1 LKPLVHLIALSA
13 AALAAAPSVAAAA
26 DTERG
31 RALYES
37 RCVGCHSLDGN
48 RAGPSHRGVFGR
60 MAGTVPGYAYSP
72 ALRNAR
78 LVWDR
83 ASLDRW
89 LASPEELL
97 PGQRMNFSVSD
108 PQERA
113 DLIAYLR
120 AAR

>member
-1 LKPLVHLIALSA
+1 MKHLVVPIAVA
-13 AALAAAPSVAAAA
+13 AAIAVENAALAA
-26 DTERG
+26 DEQRG
-31 RALYES
+31 RILYES

-60 MAGTVPGYAYSP
+60 VAGTVPGYAYSP
-72 ALRNAR
+72 ALREAR
-78 LVWDR
+78 LVWDA

-89 LASPEELL
+89 LASPEGLL
-97 PGQRMNFSVSD
+97 PGQRMNFSVPE

-120 AAR
+120 TAR